1 MKQGKVWLMVVAGF
15 LAIMVL
21 YFAFNPSYER
31 SIQAKYY
38 YAIGEYKEAHTLA
51 SEAFD
56 LDSYN
61 RMAATIMTQSQTALR
76 FVDYIDE
83 AKRYMRD
90 ITKMAE
96 SKTISDADKAKM
108 RLMCE
113 VMMDSFVKI
122 DPIKRDGRAVLLDKA
137 LVNEA
142 KEYHRQ
148 FVELHEKLTAA
159 L

>member
-1 MKQGKVWLMVVAGF
+1 MQQGRLWFMVVGGF
-15 LAIMVL
+15 LIVMVL
-21 YFAFNPSYER
+21 YFVLNPSYER
-31 SIQAKYY
+31 SLQAKFYY
-38 YAIGEYKEAHTLA
+38 TIGDYREAHTLA
-51 SEAFD
+51 SEAFA
-56 LDSYN
+56 LDGYN

-83 AKRYMRD
+83 AKGYMRE
-90 ITKMAE
+90 ITTIAE

-122 DPIKRDGRAVLLDKA
+122 SPIKRDGRAVLLDEA

-142 KEYHRQ
+142 REYHRQ